1 MVLVDSSVWVSHFR
15 TGNDRLV
22 SLLETGTVVC
32 HPYVLLEIACGTP
45 PNRNERIELL
55 QLLEQ
60 LPVATEEEL
69 LGFINR
75 NRLHGRGCGMVDL
88 ALLASVK
95 MSPGVVLWT
104 LDKRLD
110 TIANEFGIGL
120 SG

>member
-15 TGNDRLV
+15 DRNDRLA
-22 SLLETGTVVC
+22 SLLETGLVVC
-32 HPYVLLEIACGTP
+32 HPYVTLEIACGTP
-45 PNRNERIELL
+45 PQRKERVELL

-69 LGFINR
+69 LGFIDA
-75 NRLHGRGCGMVDL
+75 NRLHGRGCGMVDI

-95 MSPGVVLWT
+95 ISPGVVLWT

-110 TIANEFGIGL
+110 KIASEFGI
-120 SG
+120 SF

>member
-15 TGNDRLV
+15 NKHDRLV
-22 SLLETGTVVC
+22 SLLATGSVVC
-32 HPYVLLEIACGTP
+32 HPCVLLELACGTP
-45 PNRNERIELL
+45 PNRNERIKLL

-69 LGFINR
+69 LKFTDAK
-75 NRLHGRGCGMVDL
+75 RLHGRGCGMVDI

-110 TIANEFGIGL
+110 TIANEFGI
-120 SG
+120 SF